1 MNALYTYLNNLS
13 RNTAINAGSGLK
25 VYIKQIWGG
34 IYENV
39 SPTNLPDFGLTNV
52 VNGIGQGTYIEK
64 FPTTKK
70 LGIHKDTKERFSVLR
85 IMDFYDLFGRY
96 HLLKICV
103 TPDGNRIYEIVDND
117 KDLVFKREELVWS
130 DITADLD
137 LGKGQYN
144 WARWR
149 NQLYIVSGDYLQQ
162 GETKGGI
169 LQYNPVGTQRW
180 TAIDT
185 GNSARPLPTTTG
197 DDGSS
202 PFLPKTIVFHK
213 DEMYVAN
220 DFQVK
225 KAEHSNPENVN
236 GLNGKDF
243 LGLLDAPPTI
253 EDLLRPSTFIPSQ
266 NGDKITALFST
277 NNFLWIVT
285 NRRFYAFKRLTILD
299 SQLPP
304 GLMWLDSI
312 QEHKV
317 KTGSFSQKTIMWN
330 DEQFEFLTTNQ
341 IVPTLA
347 SVIPVI
353 SQDRIDKVY
362 VSNSTFIA
370 DSMKNIDWSEASM
383 GLLGYGQSDAT
394 NFISGKI
401 CNSDVNNITIAY
413 KKFGDNIF
421 FSKLYDENG
430 DNWKAND
437 WLNNDYTTMYGSSV
451 NGDIYIIDT
460 ENYGDYDFTIQTGKC
475 GVASGDSGFSD
486 KVLER
491 IWLNVYASKGM
502 KLKIEVFKN
511 LNCNNQSC
519 DCQENIF
526 EETIDV
532 SCADNNMNC
541 INPTP
546 FSHRKGF
553 NWLGFINV
561 KSKDIKYQ
569 LLDIRLTAIGDGY
582 FALHELGEI
591 YKPDSPLSE
600 ALTIKN
606 E

>member
-13 RNTAINAGSGLK
+13 KNTSINAGNGLK
-25 VYIKQIWGG
+25 VYIKQTWGG

-64 FPTTKK
+64 FPTVKK
-70 LGIHKDTKERFSVLR
+70 LGIHGDDTERFSVLR
-85 IMDFYDLFGRY
+85 LMDFYDLFGRY

-103 TPDGNRIYEIVDND
+103 TPTGNRIYEIVDND
-117 KDLVFKREELVWS
+117 KDLVFKREELIWS

-137 LGKGQYN
+137 LKKGEYN
-144 WARWR
+144 WAMWR
-149 NQLYIVSGDYLQQ
+149 NQLYIVSGNLFQQ
-162 GETKGGI
+162 GELEGGV
-169 LQYNPVGTQRW
+169 LQYNPVGTQKW
-180 TAIDT
+180 TVINT
-185 GNSARPLPTTTG
+185 GNSASPLPTSTG
-197 DDGSS
+197 DDGAS
-202 PFLPKTIVFHK
+202 PFLPKTIAFHK
-213 DEMYVAN
+213 DEMYLAN

-236 GLNGKDF
+236 GSISKPF
-243 LGLLDAPPTI
+243 LGLLDTPPVVA
-253 EDLLRPSTFIPSQ
+253 DLLRPSTFIPSQ

-277 NNFLWIVT
+277 NNFLWIIT
-285 NRRFYAFKRLTILD
+285 NRRFYASKRITVLD
-299 SQLPP
+299 SQLPA
-304 GLMWLDSI
+304 GLLWMDTR

-317 KTGSFSQKTIMWN
+317 KTGTYSQKTIMWN
-330 DEQFEFLTTNQ
+330 DEQLEFLTTNQ

-347 SVIPVI
+347 SIIPVV
-353 SQDRIDKVY
+353 SQDRTDKIY
-362 VSNSTFIA
+362 VANSTFIA
-370 DSMKNIDWSEASM
+370 DTMKNIDWSEASI
-383 GLLGYGQSDAT
+383 GVLGYGQSDST

-451 NGDIYIIDT
+451 NGDVYLIDT
-460 ENYGDYDFTIQTGKC
+460 ENYGDYDFTVQTGKC
-475 GVASGDSGFSD
+475 GVASGDSQFSD
-486 KVLER
+486 KILDR
-491 IWLNVYASKGM
+491 IWFNLYASKGM
-502 KLKIEVFKN
+502 KLKIQIFKN
-511 LNCNNQSC
+511 PNCNSKDC
-519 DCQENIF
+519 DCEQIF
-526 EETIDV
+526 ETIIDV
-532 SCADNNMNC
+532 GCVDDTSDC

-553 NWLGFINV
+553 NWLGLLNV
-561 KSKDIKYQ
+561 SSRSIKYQ
-569 LLDIRLTAIGDGY
+569 SLDMRLTAIGDGY
-582 FALHELGEI
+582 FALHEFGQV

-600 ALTIKN
+600 SITLKI